1 MKIHIK
7 KFFTAYRQFLQSSL
21 VKSYVL
27 DGKQL
32 IDASGFQALGYTD
45 FNSRHTSAMHDTS
58 GTSGNCDASATRDTG
73 GMRGI
78 FTIGD
83 TSAKRGSTTVPDT
96 SSATAIK
103 KETGEVQKEEM
114 INAKFFPSQLSSM
127 HHPTYHNHQLQNAGV
142 IRPIPSRGTVD

>member
-1 MKIHIK
+1 
-7 KFFTAYRQFLQSSL
+7 

-27 DGKQL
+27 EGKQL
-32 IDASGFQALGYTD
+32 LDASNLQAMGY
-45 FNSRHTSAMHDTS
+45 SSAMHDTSGLS

-78 FTIGD
+78 FTACD
-83 TSAKRGSTTVPDT
+83 TSAKRGSTTGPDT
-96 SSATAIK
+96 SYATAIK
-103 KETGEVQKEEM
+103 KELGEVQKEEM
-114 INAKFFPSQLSSM
+114 VNAKFFPSQLSSM

>member
-1 MKIHIK
+1 
-7 KFFTAYRQFLQSSL
+7 

-27 DGKQL
+27 EGKQL
-32 IDASGFQALGYTD
+32 LDASTLQAMGYTD
-45 FNSRHTSAMHDTS
+45 FNSRHTSAMHETS
-58 GTSGNCDASATRDTG
+58 GTSGTTGHCDASATRDIG

-83 TSAKRGSTTVPDT
+83 TSAKRGTTTGPDT
-96 SSATAIK
+96 SYATAVK
-103 KETGEVQKEEM
+103 KEAGEVQKEEM

-127 HHPTYHNHQLQNAGV
+127 HHPSYNNHQLQNAGV

>member
-1 MKIHIK
+1 MKI
-7 KFFTAYRQFLQSSL
+7 FTAYRQFLQSSL

-27 DGKQL
+27 EGKQL
-32 IDASGFQALGYTD
+32 MDASSFQAMGYTD
-45 FNSRHTSAMHDTS
+45 FNSRHTCAMHDTS
-58 GTSGNCDASATRDTG
+58 GTSGTTGNCDASATRDTG
-73 GMRGI
+73 GMREI

-83 TSAKRGSTTVPDT
+83 TSAKRGSTTVLDT
-96 SSATAIK
+96 SSDTAIK
-103 KETGEVQKEEM
+103 KELGDVQKEEM